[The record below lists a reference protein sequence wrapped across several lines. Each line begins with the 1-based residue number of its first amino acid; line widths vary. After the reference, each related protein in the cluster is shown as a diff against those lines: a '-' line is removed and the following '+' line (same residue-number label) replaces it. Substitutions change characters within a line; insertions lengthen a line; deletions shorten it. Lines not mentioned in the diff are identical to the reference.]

1 MKKTIVMLACGALFA
16 PLALAQTRST
26 STKQTAII
34 TEPITVTG
42 KIITATE
49 EGAAAS
55 YQPVRTLV
63 VREDRSNRPNKYV
76 LEGRGHVVDKTGAIV
91 QTAVKPG
98 TRIRVYYA
106 NRGDQRLI
114 DHVVVLD

>member
-49 EGAAAS
+49 EGRRQVIS
-55 YQPVRTLV
+55 PSEPSLFVRTGRIDLTNMFSKDV
-63 VREDRSNRPNKYV
+63 VMLWTRRE
-76 LEGRGHVVDKTGAIV
+76 
-91 QTAVKPG
+91 Q
-98 TRIRVYYA
+98 
-106 NRGDQRLI
+106 
-114 DHVVVLD
+114 